1 MDQKTFQYIISH
13 QAEWAIKYHEQEANR
28 KLMKNRAEK
37 QRVKEAKIKS
47 NDILN
52 GRISNQDISKT
63 R

>member
-1 MDQKTFQYIISH
+1 MDDKTFQYILSH

-28 KLMKNRAEK
+28 KLKKNRAEK
-37 QRVKEAKIKS
+37 QRVKDAKIKS

-52 GRISNQDISKT
+52 GRISNENFSKT